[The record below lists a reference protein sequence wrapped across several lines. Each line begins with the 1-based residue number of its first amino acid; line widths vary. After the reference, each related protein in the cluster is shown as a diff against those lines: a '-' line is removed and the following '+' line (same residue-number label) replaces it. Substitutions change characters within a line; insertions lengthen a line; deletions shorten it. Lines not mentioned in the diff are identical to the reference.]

1 MRFTAR
7 DNARA
12 FIQRIG
18 DVFLHFGDGFFIDQ
32 RPGGDVRLQ
41 TIAEVQFVHRLLEL
55 VGKLLIHAVLNVQT
69 VGADAGLPGITKLRG
84 QRTFHGFIKVGIV
97 KDDKRRIAAQFQRYL
112 FDVFGAL
119 LH

>member
-18 DVFLHFGDGFFIDQ
+18 DVFLHFGNRFIVDQ
-32 RPGGDVRLQ
+32 RSGSDVRLQ
-41 TIAEVQFVHRLLEL
+41 TIAEMQFAHCMLKFF
-55 VGKLLIHAVLNVQT
+55 GKTLIHTVLHVQA
-69 VGADAGLPGITKLRG
+69 VGADAGLPGVTEFRG
-84 QRTFHGFIKVGIV
+84 QRTFHGFIKIGIV